1 MGITEKM
8 KNAALNAAI
17 QQVLSYLEKDPE
29 TNIPKLMDLV
39 DKLAPEDWYSS
50 QRAAFRRT
58 IDRKDNWYQLI
69 MKVYE
74 LDPEVGKALLQG
86 RQADIKSSDLTLVQ
100 EGRRRGYYDSGTYKT
115 WKKCGNCGFETEEDF
130 EYCPKCGRRL

>member
-1 MGITEKM
+1 MGITGKM

-17 QQVLSYLEKDPE
+17 QQALAYLEKDPE

-39 DKLAPEDWYSS
+39 DKLVPADWYSA

-58 IDRKDNWYQLI
+58 IDKKDKWYQLI

-74 LDPEVGKALLQG
+74 LDPEVRKTFFRNFILNASLLG
-86 RQADIKSSDLTLVQ
+86 APL
-100 EGRRRGYYDSGTYKT
+100 RRRRRSGRAVT
-115 WKKCGNCGFETEEDF
+115 
-130 EYCPKCGRRL
+130 CPGSFCWTPPPPATCTAPAAGPPSTATSST